1 MGQNNAAGSNIST
14 LNIVTGG
21 AGGGGTTSSLS
32 SFSGGTISVGN
43 AFIPSILGGAAS
55 ATDAGFGGFGFISLT
70 PSSLQSVRQPFFTT
84 GGAGGGATNSTAG
97 TNTGG
102 KGGDGGY
109 GSGGGGGGAAY
120 TGTAGRGGKGGN
132 GVVIITAW

>member
-1 MGQNNAAGSNIST
+1 LGQNNIAGSNIST
-14 LNIVTGG
+14 LNITTGG
-21 AGGGGTTSSLS
+21 AGGGGTTSSSS
-32 SFSGGTISVGN
+32 SFSGGTITSNGFV
-43 AFIPSILGGAAS
+43 PSILGGAAS
-55 ATDAGFGGFGFISLT
+55 ATNAGFGGFGFISLT

-84 GGAGGGATNSTAG
+84 GGAGGGATNSITG

-120 TGTAGRGGKGGN
+120 TGTAGRGGKGGD
-132 GVVIITAW
+132 GIIIITAW